1 LWRKCESRF
10 RVLVL
15 AWHTPCF
22 IWRMPEPDDLQV
34 LIMLSLIP
42 LVIAAMY
49 SLVQAIEEMRDRV
62 RPRDRTRGRA

>member
-1 LWRKCESRF
+1 
-10 RVLVL
+10 
-15 AWHTPCF
+15 
-22 IWRMPEPDDLQV
+22 MPEPDDLQV